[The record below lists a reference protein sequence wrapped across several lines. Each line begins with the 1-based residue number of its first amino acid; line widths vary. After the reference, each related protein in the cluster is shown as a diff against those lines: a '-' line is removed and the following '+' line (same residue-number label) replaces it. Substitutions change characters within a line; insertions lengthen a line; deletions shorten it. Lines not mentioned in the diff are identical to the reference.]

1 MYIKHIEGSIFD
13 GLTLFAILEGEIPLS
28 SSGKCTSPSPLYLP
42 SPGHP
47 CLYFHLHRMGDR
59 APESKIFSL
68 SQQNQPT
75 GKHLQ
80 HCTSVLKMM
89 QRDTTYYLSPIM
101 RTVFLKGTAG
111 SYYKLGLIYFPS
123 LILTSHLH
131 TLRKREDFIKVV
143 LCHFFYRPVAFFF
156 P

>member
-1 MYIKHIEGSIFD
+1 MYFPRPP
-13 GLTLFAILEGEIPLS
+13 IPPIPRS
-28 SSGKCTSPSPLYLP
+28 SLP
-42 SPGHP
+42 VFP
-47 CLYFHLHRMGDR
+47 FTRMGDR

>member
-1 MYIKHIEGSIFD
+1 MSF
-13 GLTLFAILEGEIPLS
+13 
-28 SSGKCTSPSPLYLP
+28 SGKCTSLPGPYLP
-42 SPGHP
+42 SPGQQ

-68 SQQNQPT
+68 SQQNQPA

-89 QRDTTYYLSPIM
+89 QHDTTYYLSPSIM

-111 SYYKLGLIYFPS
+111 SYYKLGLIYFPP

-131 TLRKREDFIKVV
+131 ALRKREDFIRVV